1 LNASLT
7 QVERTSQTATEVT
20 MITSSLDN
28 RVHVSVQH
36 ADAVIAAGLTFALQQ
51 QSEFV
56 LCDYI
61 SCHAD
66 LVICDYVTGL
76 EFARTGKALA
86 PRSKQARLL
95 VLTERDSE
103 ESVRQAMQ
111 HGVHGYLL
119 RGAGIEDLV
128 QAIRTVGRGQR
139 FLSPSVAQ
147 RMADSMARESLT
159 ERETE
164 VLDLLAA
171 GYGNKIIAS
180 LLGIT
185 AGTVKTHVQ
194 AVMGKLNAASRT
206 QAVSIAMRRGM
217 VAMERRAL
225 H

>member
-1 LNASLT
+1 
-7 QVERTSQTATEVT
+7 
-20 MITSSLDN
+20 
-28 RVHVSVQH
+28 
-36 ADAVIAAGLTFALQQ
+36 
-51 QSEFV
+51 
-56 LCDYI
+56 
-61 SCHAD
+61 
-66 LVICDYVTGL
+66 
-76 EFARTGKALA
+76 
-86 PRSKQARLL
+86 
-95 VLTERDSE
+95 
-103 ESVRQAMQ
+103 MQ

>member
-1 LNASLT
+1 
-7 QVERTSQTATEVT
+7 
-20 MITSSLDN
+20 MITSSLNN

-36 ADAVIAAGLTFALQQ
+36 ADAVVAAGLTVALQQ
-51 QSEFV
+51 QPEFV
-56 LCDYI
+56 LCDDI

-76 EFARTGKALA
+76 EFARTDKALA
-86 PRSKQARLL
+86 QTGKQARLL
-95 VLTERDSE
+95 VLTERDGE
-103 ESVRQAMQ
+103 QSVRQAMQ
-111 HGVHGYLL
+111 YGVHGYLL

-128 QAIRTVGRGQR
+128 QAVRTVGRGQR

-159 ERETE
+159 EREAE

-171 GYGNKIIAS
+171 GYSNKIIAS
-180 LLGIT
+180 HLGIT

-194 AVMGKLNAASRT
+194 AIMGKLNAASRT
-206 QAVSIAMRRGM
+206 QAVSIAMKRGL
-217 VAMERRAL
+217 VSMEPGAP